1 MLQVKNLNIYH
12 KKDLRPLVTDLSFTL
27 NDGDRAAI
35 IGEEGNGKSTLLK
48 LLHNPSLA
56 ADYVEYTG
64 EIRKT
69 CSVCGY
75 LPQEL
80 DPADREKDVYTFLC
94 EEPAFPETDYRELS
108 AMAGRLGLS
117 VDLLYSDTR
126 MGRLSGG
133 EKIKVQLLRILCM
146 HPGLFLLDEPSN
158 DIDIETLE
166 WLEAFINGCTFPVLY
181 ISHDETL
188 LERTAN
194 MILHME
200 QLKRKTESQCS
211 VMRTGYREYVEQR
224 LKGLERQTRLAQEEK
239 AAYEKQQEKFRRIH
253 DKVEYQQAVI
263 SRQNP
268 SGARLLKKKMHAV
281 KSMERRFEKQAE
293 NMTRRPDTEDAIFF
307 RFAPGEGIP
316 AGKRVLDY
324 ELPLLNAGEK
334 ELSRNISLLV
344 RGPEKICIIR
354 WPPKRRGENHPPAAH
369 CRTAFMQKRH
379 SCRLYAPELRG
390 TSGYGQHAGGL
401 PVPHLG
407 AASLRMH
414 RQPEPGHGLR
424 TGSAGTGIQANR
436 PFSGKRL
443 CGTGPHQGTDKRR
456 THQNTYLPRQHEIH
470 GAGDGPPHTGTLRR
484 PEGQAAAAEN
494 EHGTPERADPG

>member
-146 HPGLFLLDEPSN
+146 HPVRSLIS
-158 DIDIETLE
+158 I
-166 WLEAFINGCTFPVLY
+166 PV
-181 ISHDETL
+181 
-188 LERTAN
+188 
-194 MILHME
+194 
-200 QLKRKTESQCS
+200 CS
-211 VMRTGYREYVEQR
+211 PRP
-224 LKGLERQTRLAQEEK
+224 K
-239 AAYEKQQEKFRRIH
+239 AAAY
-253 DKVEYQQAVI
+253 
-263 SRQNP
+263 S
-268 SGARLLKKKMHAV
+268 
-281 KSMERRFEKQAE
+281 
-293 NMTRRPDTEDAIFF
+293 
-307 RFAPGEGIP
+307 
-316 AGKRVLDY
+316 
-324 ELPLLNAGEK
+324 
-334 ELSRNISLLV
+334 LSRSM
-344 RGPEKICIIR
+344 P
-354 WPPKRRGENHPPAAH
+354 
-369 CRTAFMQKRH
+369 
-379 SCRLYAPELRG
+379 S
-390 TSGYGQHAGGL
+390 
-401 PVPHLG
+401 
-407 AASLRMH
+407 
-414 RQPEPGHGLR
+414 
-424 TGSAGTGIQANR
+424 
-436 PFSGKRL
+436 
-443 CGTGPHQGTDKRR
+443 
-456 THQNTYLPRQHEIH
+456 
-470 GAGDGPPHTGTLRR
+470 
-484 PEGQAAAAEN
+484 
-494 EHGTPERADPG
+494 